1 MCGGELRT
9 VSSGCQWPVDRLSDS
24 FRVCFLSFL
33 LREFCLMKKF
43 LLSLALVAFA
53 TPAWAGTTIAQWA
66 SNPIISGDKTY
77 TLISQSGL
85 DVAGVEASD
94 SIPPAFGG
102 LLHSLDING
111 LQNIS
116 GNFSLSFKVTIN
128 SGSNTIKST
137 RVSQND
143 ILGNVTAGSTTLTN
157 PGAFTDTLNGTQAG
171 LTRAQGAGVT
181 EVTFSTSTFGI
192 ASGNALST
200 LTYDVLQ
207 TPEPSTFAL
216 AGLAVAG
223 LVFARRRAR

>member
-1 MCGGELRT
+1 
-9 VSSGCQWPVDRLSDS
+9 
-24 FRVCFLSFL
+24 
-33 LREFCLMKKF
+33 MKKF

-53 TPAWAGTTIAQWA
+53 TPAWAGVTIAQWIA
-66 SNPIISGDKTY
+66 NPIISGDKTY
-77 TLISQSGL
+77 TLLSESGL
-85 DVAGVEASD
+85 NVAGVEAAD

-128 SGSNTIKST
+128 SGTNTIKST

-143 ILGNVTAGSTTLTN
+143 ILGNTTAGSTTTTN
-157 PGAFTDTLNGTQAG
+157 PGAFTDTLNGTDAG
-171 LTRAQGAGVT
+171 LTHNQGAGVT
-181 EVTFSTSTFGI
+181 EVTFSTSSFGI
-192 ASGNALST
+192 SSGNALST

-207 TPEPSTFAL
+207 QTPPPPAIPEPSTFAL